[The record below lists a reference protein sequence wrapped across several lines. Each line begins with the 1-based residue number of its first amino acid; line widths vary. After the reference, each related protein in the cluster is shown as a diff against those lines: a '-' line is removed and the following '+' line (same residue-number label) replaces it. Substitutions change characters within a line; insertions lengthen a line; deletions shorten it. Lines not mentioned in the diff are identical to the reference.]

1 MSKQITACGASVT
14 LLLLLVLLLPA
25 AAAVTWRV
33 VVGFSCPQGSEYGL
47 RVASRMERHS
57 DQYTLIIS
65 SANKWL
71 DR

>member
-1 MSKQITACGASVT
+1 MYV
-14 LLLLLVLLLPA
+14 
-25 AAAVTWRV
+25 
-33 VVGFSCPQGSEYGL
+33 CPQGSEYGL
-47 RVASRMERHS
+47 RVASRMERYS